1 MTQAT
6 VKITATGFSPNPLNI
21 PANTQ
26 VLWVNATT
34 TVQDATSDDGGQT
47 FTTGP
52 IQPGQNSLPITFSKG
67 GAKIPYSS
75 TASGFKA
82 VVSVQAMPKAGAA
95 AAKVSFAADILPLFT
110 AIDIAHMKP
119 MGVLLNQYSY
129 MSDPSNNHENAT
141 TIQEYLT
148 GTQQPR
154 MPMGGPYWSQQ
165 QLDLYAQWMSGGFQ
179 P

>member
-6 VKITATGFSPNPLNI
+6 VKINATGFSPTPLNI
-21 PANTQ
+21 AANTQ
-26 VLWVNATT
+26 VVWANATS
-34 TVQDATSDDGGQT
+34 TVEGATSDDGGQT

-52 IQPGQNSLPITFSKG
+52 IQPGQNSLPITFAKG

-75 TASGFKA
+75 TASGLKG
-82 VVSVQAMPKAGAA
+82 VVSVQAFEKAA
-95 AAKVSFAADILPLFT
+95 AAAVSFAADILPLFT

-129 MSDPSNNHENAT
+129 MSDPSNNHENAN
-141 TIQEYLT
+141 TIQAYLT
-148 GTQQPR
+148 GTKQPR

-165 QLDLYAQWMSGGFQ
+165 QLALYAQWMSDGFQ
-179 P
+179 R